1 MNRRPESEVR
11 SPGRPI
17 TESDLPCAPTFRIG
31 RWRVDTTRPDEPGAG
46 LWVGAAVRL
55 LRSSAPVDASEI
67 AAIRAGLDLS
77 LPRLARELGL
87 AEAYLARL
95 ERDEDFLE
103 PWLRLALEGYLLRQC
118 VPGPPVGGLQGVF
131 GEDSG

>member
-1 MNRRPESEVR
+1 MNRRHEGELR
-11 SPGRPI
+11 GPGKPM

-31 RWRVDTTRPDEPGAG
+31 RWRVDATRPEEPGAG

-55 LRSSAPVDASEI
+55 LRSGAPVDAPEI
-67 AAIRAGLDLS
+67 AAIRAGLDFD
-77 LPRLARELGL
+77 LPGFARELGL
-87 AEAYLARL
+87 AEASLARL

-118 VPGPPVGGLQGVF
+118 LPGPPIGGREGIF
-131 GEDSG
+131 GEEPG

>member
-1 MNRRPESEVR
+1 M
-11 SPGRPI
+11 
-17 TESDLPCAPTFRIG
+17 TESNLPCAPTFRIG
-31 RWRVDTTRPDEPGAG
+31 RWRVDASRPEEPGAG

-55 LRSSAPVDASEI
+55 LRSGAPIDAPEI
-67 AAIRAGLDLS
+67 AAIRTGLDVE

-87 AEAYLARL
+87 PEALLARL

-118 VPGPPVGGLQGVF
+118 LPGPPIGGFEGVF
-131 GEDSG
+131 VEEFA